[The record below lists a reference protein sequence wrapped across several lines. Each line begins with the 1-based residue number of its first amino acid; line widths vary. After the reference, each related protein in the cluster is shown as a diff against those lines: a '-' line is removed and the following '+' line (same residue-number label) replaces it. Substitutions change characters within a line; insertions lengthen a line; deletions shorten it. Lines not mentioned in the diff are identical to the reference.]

1 MLTRLVEI
9 SYPALCPEVRRRFGD
24 LESHLLR
31 ESQKIEQRVQSERS
45 DQTRTEVLG
54 GFTAGCCEQS
64 ADLARVLTDAL
75 AAEVESLREVSDHR
89 SDFLRKAAE
98 DAGMEL
104 PTCLT

>member
-24 LESHLLR
+24 LES
-31 ESQKIEQRVQSERS
+31 
-45 DQTRTEVLG
+45 
-54 GFTAGCCEQS
+54 
-64 ADLARVLTDAL
+64 
-75 AAEVESLREVSDHR
+75 LREVSDHR

-104 PTCLT
+104 PACLT